1 MIQLPYEMRET
12 LIEQLD
18 EYLGSLPGTPDAETV
33 AEEVIGIIETVAE
46 EIKLGDADDIVV
58 KLETSGELEA
68 SLLEVLEEEFDSDE
82 DFDYNGTDVV
92 RMLEKVCDI
101 EWSSREDDDEDAE
114 EPLEQREN
122 EALEHP
128 VERTAAKV
136 GWGWRWRRA
145 SPRSCSLS

>member
-46 EIKLGDADDIVV
+46 EIKLSEADEIVV

-68 SLLEVLEEEFDSDE
+68 TLLEVLEEEFDSDE
-82 DFDYNGTDVV
+82 EFDYNGTDVV

-101 EWSSREDDDEDAE
+101 EWSSRDDDDDEDEDDDEEDDPDGFFDDIGGE
-114 EPLEQREN
+114 DDDE
-122 EALEHP
+122 
-128 VERTAAKV
+128 
-136 GWGWRWRRA
+136 
-145 SPRSCSLS
+145 